1 MQKKYENFSMEDAKR
16 AAASPEGQELLS
28 LLKKADSAQLQT
40 AMQQA
45 AAGNLEDAKKALA
58 PLLNS
63 PQILALLKQL
73 GGNKN
78 G

>member
-1 MQKKYENFSMEDAKR
+1 MQKKYENFSMEAAKR

-63 PQILALLKQL
+63 PQIQALLKQL